1 MSKKID
7 TGITPATGERLY
19 QFLRWFVDEMDA
31 DGVPITERTMQEFEK
46 QMTRARKALAAAEHE
61 RGRHG

>member
-1 MSKKID
+1 MSRKID

-31 DGVPITERTMQEFEK
+31 DGVPITEQTMKEFEK
-46 QMTRARKALAAAEHE
+46 QMTRARNALAAAEHE
-61 RGRHG
+61 RDRRG